1 MTANDDQR
9 DELLDGWE
17 RAAKGWGRQ
26 AERWSEANAPVT
38 DRMLAAG
45 ELTAGARVVELAAG
59 PGDLAYRA
67 AAVVAPTKVLCTDA
81 VEAMVEVAR
90 ERAEDLGVDNVEF
103 QQLQLEWIDLPA
115 ASVDVIFCRYGVMLC
130 VDPEAA
136 LRECRRVLAPAGR
149 LVVAVWDTTQANPWM
164 ALPTLAAIELG
175 LMEPTQAGTPGPS
188 RLSEPGLVE
197 TMLAN
202 VGFFD
207 VSVQTVPIA
216 FRYRDEVDWLG
227 EKIDH
232 SPTFGA
238 LWRDLRDGDRA
249 ALRAAVAEGGRQYAS
264 ADQQLE
270 VPGAALV
277 AVGHA

>member
-1 MTANDDQR
+1 MTDIGDQR
-9 DELLDGWE
+9 YELLDGWE

-38 DRMLAAG
+38 ERMLALG
-45 ELTAGARVVELAAG
+45 ELTQGARVVELAAG
-59 PGDLAYRA
+59 PGELAFHA
-67 AAVVAPTKVLCTDA
+67 APLVAPTKVLCTDA
-81 VEAMVEVAR
+81 VKAMVEVAR
-90 ERAEDLGVDNVEF
+90 ERAEDLGVENVEF

-115 ASVDVIFCRYGVMLC
+115 ASVDVVFCRYGVMLC

-136 LRECRRVLAPAGR
+136 LRECRRVLAPGGS
-149 LVVAVWDTTQANPWM
+149 LVLAVWDTAKANPWM

-175 LMEPTQAGTPGPS
+175 LMAPTAKGAPGPS
-188 RLSEPGLVE
+188 TLSEPGLLQR
-197 TMLAN
+197 MLSD

-207 VSVQTVPIA
+207 IAVDTVPLG

-232 SPTFGA
+232 SPSFGA
-238 LWRDLRDGDRA
+238 IWRDLRDTDRA
-249 ALRAAVAEGGRQYAS
+249 ALRAAVADGGRQYAS
-264 ADQQLE
+264 VDQALE

>member
-1 MTANDDQR
+1 VTVDDGQR

-26 AERWSEANAPVT
+26 AERWGEANLPVSE
-38 DRMLAAG
+38 RMLALG
-45 ELTAGARVVELAAG
+45 ELVTGGRVVELAAG
-59 PGDLAYRA
+59 PGDLAFRA
-67 AAVVAPTKVLCTDA
+67 ASLVAPTKVLCTDA
-81 VEAMVEVAR
+81 VKAMVEAAR
-90 ERAEDLGVDNVEF
+90 ERAEELEVENVEF

-136 LRECRRVLAPAGR
+136 LRECRRVLAPGGR
-149 LVVAVWDTTQANPWM
+149 LLIAVWDSAAANPWM
-164 ALPTLAAIELG
+164 ALPTKAAIDLA
-175 LMEPTQAGTPGPS
+175 LMDPTPAGEPGPS
-188 RLSEPGLVE
+188 ALAEPGLLQA
-197 TMLAN
+197 MLAD

-207 VSVQTVPIA
+207 VSVETVPLE
-216 FRYRDEVDWLG
+216 FSYRDEVDWLG

-238 LWRDLRDGDRA
+238 LWRELRDGDRA
-249 ALRAAVAEGGRQYAS
+249 ALRAAVAERGAQYRSHDGA
-264 ADQQLE
+264 LE